1 VTEPTGST
9 ELEDQGLPLT
19 ALAVAA
25 GRAVET
31 SRADPLVT
39 DRFAAALVVAA
50 RSHLDLPTVWPAEPA
65 EAPPLQQPLLLASI
79 YIGMRTRFIDDFLQ
93 SEPSTAQ
100 TVILGAG
107 LDTRAFRLP
116 WPDGARVFEI
126 DSANVL
132 EFKAH
137 VLGRLSA
144 EPGCELVSLP
154 ADLSLPWRE
163 PLLAAG
169 FDPAQPATWVL
180 EGLLPYLDAA
190 SQLAVLGEVAAL
202 SAPGSR
208 AVIERAV
215 ALPKT
220 DDIEAKL
227 REFSEQTGLPMS
239 ELLARADPPDPVELL
254 ESSGWRCSGHT
265 VEELC
270 SMYGRVLSLAA
281 PDAAGTDAAGPG
293 GPAPGG
299 TGAGGPAPEQQPTP
313 DQSRGGFVTAWL
325 P

>member
-1 VTEPTGST
+1 MTEPTGST
-9 ELEDQGLPLT
+9 ELEGGAKFKDQGLPMT

-31 SRADPLVT
+31 SRADPLVA
-39 DRFAAALVVAA
+39 DPFASALVVAA

-79 YIGMRTRFIDDFLQ
+79 YIGMRTRFIDDFLR
-93 SEPSTAQ
+93 SDPRTAQ
-100 TVILGAG
+100 TVVLGAG
-107 LDTRAFRLP
+107 LDTRAFRLQ
-116 WPDGARVFEI
+116 WPEGAKVIEI

-137 VLGRLSA
+137 VLSRLSA
-144 EPGCELVSLP
+144 KPVCELITLA

-169 FDPAQPATWVL
+169 FDPAQPTTWVL

-190 SQLAVLGEVAAL
+190 TQRVVLEEVAAL

-227 REFSEQTGLPMS
+227 LEFSQQTGLPMS

-254 ESSGWRCSGHT
+254 ESAGWRCGGHT

-270 SMYGRVLSLAA
+270 SRYGRVLSLAPA
-281 PDAAGTDAAGPG
+281 DQSEPAASG
-293 GPAPGG
+293 
-299 TGAGGPAPEQQPTP
+299 PEQQPTP

>member
-1 VTEPTGST
+1 MTEPTGST
-9 ELEDQGLPLT
+9 ELEDQGVPLT

-25 GRAVET
+25 GRGVET
-31 SRADPLVT
+31 WGADPLVA
-39 DRFAAALVVAA
+39 DPFASALVVAA

-65 EAPPLQQPLLLASI
+65 QAPPLQRPLLLASI

-93 SEPSTAQ
+93 SGPPTSQ

-107 LDTRAFRLP
+107 LDTRAFRLA
-116 WPDGARVFEI
+116 WPDGARVIEI

-137 VLGRLSA
+137 VLSRLSA
-144 EPGCELVSLP
+144 EPGCELISLP

-163 PLLAAG
+163 PLLGAG
-169 FDPAQPATWVL
+169 FDPAQPTTWVL

-190 SQLAVLGEVAAL
+190 SQHAVLDEGAAL

-254 ESSGWRCSGHT
+254 EPAGWRCSSHT

-270 SMYGRVLSLAA
+270 STYGRVLSLE
-281 PDAAGTDAAGPG
+281 
-293 GPAPGG
+293 GPAETG
-299 TGAGGPAPEQQPTP
+299 TEVPAPEQQPNQ

-325 P
+325 E

>member
-1 VTEPTGST
+1 VTDQGRGT
-9 ELEDQGLPLT
+9 ELEGGAKFDDRGLPLT

-31 SRADPLVT
+31 SRADPLVA
-39 DRFAAALVVAA
+39 DPFASALVVAA

-65 EAPPLQQPLLLASI
+65 EAPPIQQPLLLASI

-93 SEPSTAQ
+93 QGPPAAQ

-107 LDTRAFRLP
+107 LDTRVFRLP
-116 WPDGARVFEI
+116 WPAGARVIEV

-137 VLGRLSA
+137 VLSRLSA
-144 EPGCELVSLP
+144 KPACELIPLP
-154 ADLSLPWRE
+154 ADLSEPWRE
-163 PLLAAG
+163 GLLAAG
-169 FDPAQPATWVL
+169 FDPAQPTTWVL

-190 SQLAVLGEVAAL
+190 AQRAVLAEVAAL

-215 ALPKT
+215 PLPAT
-220 DDIEAKL
+220 EDIEAKL
-227 REFSEQTGLPMS
+227 REFSQQTGLPMS
-239 ELLARADPPDPVELL
+239 EQLARADPPDPVELL
-254 ESSGWRCSGHT
+254 EAAGWRCTGRT

-270 SMYGRVLSLAA
+270 SMYGRILSLA
-281 PDAAGTDAAGPG
+281 PSD
-293 GPAPGG
+293 G
-299 TGAGGPAPEQQPTP
+299 TGQGATAPEDP
-313 DQSRGGFVTAWL
+313 DVEQSRGGFITAWL

>member
-1 VTEPTGST
+1 MTEQRRST

-31 SRADPLVT
+31 SRADALVA
-39 DRFAAALVVAA
+39 DPFASALVVAA
-50 RSHLDLPTVWPAEPA
+50 RSHLDLPTVWPAEPS

-93 SEPSTAQ
+93 SGPPATQ
-100 TVILGAG
+100 TVVLGAG

-116 WPDGARVFEI
+116 WPAGARVFEI

-137 VLGRLSA
+137 VLSRLSA
-144 EPGCELVSLP
+144 EPRCELIPLP

-163 PLLAAG
+163 GLLAAG
-169 FDPAQPATWVL
+169 FDPAQPTTWVL

-190 SQLAVLGEVAAL
+190 AQGAVLEEVAAL

-239 ELLARADPPDPVELL
+239 ELLARADPPDP
-254 ESSGWRCSGHT
+254 SSCSKQQAG
-265 VEELC
+265 
-270 SMYGRVLSLAA
+270 A
-281 PDAAGTDAAGPG
+281 AAGTPLRSCVRRTAASCRWTLQLPRFEAERPGPESR
-293 GPAPGG
+293 A
-299 TGAGGPAPEQQPTP
+299 Q

>member
-1 VTEPTGST
+1 MTEPAGRT

-31 SRADPLVT
+31 SRADPLVV
-39 DRFAAALVVAA
+39 DPFASALVVAA
-50 RSHLDLPTVWPAEPA
+50 RSHLDLPTVWPTNPA
-65 EAPPLQQPLLLASI
+65 EAPPLQRPLLLASI

-93 SEPSTAQ
+93 SGSPTTQ
-100 TVILGAG
+100 TVVLGAG
-107 LDTRAFRLP
+107 LDTRAFRLR
-116 WPDGARVFEI
+116 WPSGARVIEI

-137 VLGRLSA
+137 VLGRLAA

-154 ADLSLPWRE
+154 ADLSVPWRE
-163 PLLAAG
+163 PLIAAG
-169 FDPAQPATWVL
+169 FDPAQPTTWVL
-180 EGLLPYLDAA
+180 EGLLPYLDSAA
-190 SQLAVLGEVAAL
+190 QQAVLAEVAVL

-227 REFSEQTGLPMS
+227 LEFSQQTGLPMS
-239 ELLARADPPDPVELL
+239 ELLARADPPNPMELL
-254 ESSGWRCSGHT
+254 EASGWRCSSHT

-270 SMYGRVLSLAA
+270 STYGRVLSLDPAA
-281 PDAAGTDAAGPG
+281 EPGPG
-293 GPAPGG
+293 LPASE
-299 TGAGGPAPEQQPTP
+299 AQPNQE
-313 DQSRGGFVTAWL
+313 QSRGGFVTAWL
-325 P
+325 Q

>member
-1 VTEPTGST
+1 MTEPTGST

-31 SRADPLVT
+31 SRADPLVA
-39 DRFAAALVVAA
+39 DPFASALVVAA

-65 EAPPLQQPLLLASI
+65 QAPPLQQPLLLASI

-93 SEPSTAQ
+93 SDPAATQ
-100 TVILGAG
+100 TVVLGAG

-116 WPDGARVFEI
+116 WPDGAKVIEI

-132 EFKAH
+132 DFKAH
-137 VLGRLSA
+137 VLSRLSA
-144 EPGCELVSLP
+144 EPACDLISLP
-154 ADLSLPWRE
+154 ADLSMPWRE
-163 PLLAAG
+163 ALLATG
-169 FDPAQPATWVL
+169 FDPGQPTTWVL
-180 EGLLPYLDAA
+180 EGLLPYLDAG
-190 SQLAVLGEVAAL
+190 SQQTLLGEVAAL

-215 ALPKT
+215 PLPET
-220 DDIEAKL
+220 DGIEAKL

-239 ELLARADPPDPVELL
+239 ELLARADPPDPAELL
-254 ESSGWRCSGHT
+254 EAAGWQCSSHT

-270 SMYGRVLSLAA
+270 SMYGRVLSLDPAVGGAA
-281 PDAAGTDAAGPG
+281 AEQPGPENRG
-293 GPAPGG
+293 
-299 TGAGGPAPEQQPTP
+299 Q
-313 DQSRGGFVTAWL
+313 DQSRGGFVTARL

>member
-1 VTEPTGST
+1 MTEPTGST

-31 SRADPLVT
+31 SRPDPLVT
-39 DRFAAALVVAA
+39 DPFASALVVAA
-50 RSHLDLPTVWPAEPA
+50 RSHLDLPTVWPAKPS

-93 SEPSTAQ
+93 SEPGTQ
-100 TVILGAG
+100 TVVLGAG
-107 LDTRAFRLP
+107 LDTRAFRLH
-116 WPDGARVFEI
+116 WPVGAKVIEI

-137 VLGRLSA
+137 VMSRLSA
-144 EPGCELVSLP
+144 KPGCELVSLP

-163 PLLAAG
+163 PLIAAG
-169 FDPAQPATWVL
+169 FDPGQPTIWVL

-190 SQLAVLGEVAAL
+190 SQRAVLEEVAAL

-208 AVIERAV
+208 AVLERAV

-227 REFSEQTGLPMS
+227 LEFSQQTGLPMS

-254 ESSGWRCSGHT
+254 EAAGWHCTGHT

-270 SMYGRVLSLAA
+270 STYGRVLSLDPAA
-281 PDAAGTDAAGPG
+281 DPGPEQ
-293 GPAPGG
+293 PAPK
-299 TGAGGPAPEQQPTP
+299 QQPNQE
-313 DQSRGGFVTAWL
+313 QSRGGFVTAWL
-325 P
+325 E

>member
-1 VTEPTGST
+1 MTEPTGST

-31 SRADPLVT
+31 SRADPLVA
-39 DRFAAALVVAA
+39 DPFASALVVAA

-93 SEPSTAQ
+93 SDTPTAQ
-100 TVILGAG
+100 TVVLGAG
-107 LDTRAFRLP
+107 LDTRAFRLD
-116 WPDGARVFEI
+116 WPAGARVIEV

-132 EFKAH
+132 KFKAH
-137 VLGRLSA
+137 VMSRLAA
-144 EPGCELVSLP
+144 EPGCELISLP
-154 ADLSLPWRE
+154 ADLSMPWRE
-163 PLLAAG
+163 QLLAAG
-169 FDPAQPATWVL
+169 FDPAQPTTWVL

-190 SQLAVLGEVAAL
+190 SQRAVLGEVAAL

-227 REFSEQTGLPMS
+227 RDFSEQTGLPMS

-254 ESSGWRCSGHT
+254 EPAGWRCSTHT

-270 SMYGRVLSLAA
+270 STYGRVLSLAA
-281 PDAAGTDAAGPG
+281 SGEPAKSVPGPG
-293 GPAPGG
+293 GAEAHA
-299 TGAGGPAPEQQPTP
+299 TAPEQQPRQ
-313 DQSRGGFVTAWL
+313 DQSPGGLVTAWL

>member
-1 VTEPTGST
+1 MTEPTGST

-25 GRAVET
+25 GRAIET
-31 SRADPLVT
+31 SRADPLAT
-39 DRFAAALVVAA
+39 DPFASALVVAA
-50 RSHLDLPTVWPAEPA
+50 RSHLDLPTVWPAEPS
-65 EAPPLQQPLLLASI
+65 EAPPLQQPFLLASI
-79 YIGMRTRFIDDFLQ
+79 YIGMRTRFIDEFLQ
-93 SEPSTAQ
+93 SDPADPAAMQTA
-100 TVILGAG
+100 VLGAG

-116 WPDGARVFEI
+116 WPAGAKVIEI

-132 EFKAH
+132 DFKAH
-137 VLGRLSA
+137 VLSRLSA
-144 EPGCELVSLP
+144 EPACELISLP
-154 ADLSLPWRE
+154 ADLSVPWRE
-163 PLLAAG
+163 ALVATG
-169 FDPAQPATWVL
+169 FDPGQPTTWVL

-190 SQLAVLGEVAAL
+190 SQRTLLGEVAAL

-215 ALPKT
+215 PLPKT

-254 ESSGWRCSGHT
+254 EPAGWRCSSHA

-270 SMYGRVLSLAA
+270 STYGRVLSL
-281 PDAAGTDAAGPG
+281 DASVAGFDAEQPGPENRG
-293 GPAPGG
+293 
-299 TGAGGPAPEQQPTP
+299 Q

>member
-1 VTEPTGST
+1 MTEPTGST

-79 YIGMRTRFIDDFLQ
+79 YIGMRTRFIDEFLQ
-93 SEPSTAQ
+93 SDTPTAQ
-100 TVILGAG
+100 TVVLGAG
-107 LDTRAFRLP
+107 LDTRAFRLD
-116 WPDGARVFEI
+116 WPAGARVIEI

-132 EFKAH
+132 RFKAH
-137 VLGRLSA
+137 VLSRLAA
-144 EPGCELVSLP
+144 EPRCELISLP

-163 PLLAAG
+163 QLLATG
-169 FDPAQPATWVL
+169 FDPGQPTTWVL

-190 SQLAVLGEVAAL
+190 SQRALLEEVAAL

-215 ALPKT
+215 PLPKT

-254 ESSGWRCSGHT
+254 EPAGWRCSSHA

-270 SMYGRVLSLAA
+270 ATYGRVLSLEA
-281 PDAAGTDAAGPG
+281 DAGAGPG
-293 GPAPGG
+293 GTGPGEY
-299 TGAGGPAPEQQPTP
+299 GPERTEPEQQPAP
-313 DQSRGGFVTAWL
+313 AQSRGGFVTAWL

>member
-1 VTEPTGST
+1 MAEPQGSVDF
-9 ELEDQGLPLT
+9 EDQGPPLT
-19 ALAVAA
+19 ALALAA

-31 SRADPLVT
+31 SRPDPLMA
-39 DRFAAALVVAA
+39 DRFASALVVAA
-50 RSHLDLPTVWPAEPA
+50 RSHVELPTVWPAEPA
-65 EAPPLQQPLLLASI
+65 AAPPLEQPLLLASI

-93 SEPSTAQ
+93 SEPTTAQ
-100 TVILGAG
+100 TVVLGAG

-116 WPDGARVFEI
+116 WPAGSRVIEI
-126 DSANVL
+126 DTANVL

-137 VLGRLSA
+137 VLSRLSA
-144 EPGCELVSLP
+144 EPGCELISLP

-163 PLLAAG
+163 PLLAGG
-169 FDPAQPATWVL
+169 FDPSQPATWVL

-190 SQLAVLGEVAAL
+190 AQHAVLGEIAAL

-215 ALPKT
+215 PIPQT
-220 DDIEAKL
+220 DDMEAKL

-254 ESSGWRCSGHT
+254 EAAGWRCTGHS
-265 VEELC
+265 VEDLC
-270 SMYGRVLSLAA
+270 SLYGRVLSLDPAA
-281 PDAAGTDAAGPG
+281 AAG
-293 GPAPGG
+293 
-299 TGAGGPAPEQQPTP
+299 APEASRSGQDQGQN
-313 DQSRGGFVTAWL
+313 QSRGGVVTACL

>member
-1 VTEPTGST
+1 MAEPTGST
-9 ELEDQGLPLT
+9 ELEGQGLPLT

-31 SRADPLVT
+31 SRADPLVA
-39 DRFAAALVVAA
+39 DPFASALVVAA
-50 RSHLDLPTVWPAEPA
+50 RSHLDLPTVWPTEPA
-65 EAPPLQQPLLLASI
+65 EAPPLQQPLLLASM

-93 SEPSTAQ
+93 SGPPTTQ

-107 LDTRAFRLP
+107 LDTRAFRLA
-116 WPDGARVFEI
+116 WPDGARVIEI

-137 VLGRLSA
+137 VLSRLSA
-144 EPGCELVSLP
+144 EPGCELISLP

-163 PLLAAG
+163 PLLGAG
-169 FDPAQPATWVL
+169 FDPAQPTTWVL

-190 SQLAVLGEVAAL
+190 SQHAVLDEVAAL

-254 ESSGWRCSGHT
+254 EPAGWRCSSHT

-270 SMYGRVLSLAA
+270 STYGRVLSLECPAET
-281 PDAAGTDAAGPG
+281 GTEV
-293 GPAPGG
+293 
-299 TGAGGPAPEQQPTP
+299 PAPEQQPNQ

-325 P
+325 E

>member
-1 VTEPTGST
+1 MAELGSSAA
-9 ELEDQGLPLT
+9 LEDEGLPLT

-31 SRADPLVT
+31 SRPDPLVS
-39 DRFAAALVVAA
+39 DPFASALVVAA
-50 RSHLDLPTVWPAEPA
+50 RSHLDLPTRWPADPA
-65 EAPPLQQPLLLASI
+65 AAPPLQQPLLLASV

-93 SEPSTAQ
+93 SGSPPAQ
-100 TVILGAG
+100 TVVLGAG
-107 LDTRAFRLP
+107 LDTRAFRLE
-116 WPDGARVFEI
+116 WPAGSRIIEVDN
-126 DSANVL
+126 ANVL
-132 EFKAH
+132 EFKSH
-137 VLGRLSA
+137 VLARLSA
-144 EPGCELVSLP
+144 QPACDLISLP

-169 FDPAQPATWVL
+169 FDQQEPATWVL

-190 SQLAVLGEVAAL
+190 AQHAVLGEVAAL
-202 SAPGSR
+202 SAPRSR

-215 ALPKT
+215 PLPKT

-239 ELLARADPPDPVELL
+239 QLLARADPPDPVELL
-254 ESSGWRCSGHT
+254 EAAGWRCTGHS
-265 VEELC
+265 VADLC
-270 SMYGRVLSLAA
+270 SRYGRVLSLDPAVGSADGVRETGQSGSA
-281 PDAAGTDAAGPG
+281 PDPQG
-293 GPAPGG
+293 
-299 TGAGGPAPEQQPTP
+299 Q

>member
-1 VTEPTGST
+1 VTEQGRSA

-31 SRADPLVT
+31 SRADPLVV
-39 DRFAAALVVAA
+39 DPFASALVVAA

-79 YIGMRTRFIDDFLQ
+79 YIGMRTRFIDDFLK
-93 SEPSTAQ
+93 SAPATTQ

-116 WPDGARVFEI
+116 WPDGARVIEI

-137 VLGRLSA
+137 VLSRLSA
-144 EPGCELVSLP
+144 EPACELISLP
-154 ADLSLPWRE
+154 ADLSVPWRE
-163 PLLAAG
+163 ALLAAG
-169 FDPAQPATWVL
+169 FEPAQPTTWVL
-180 EGLLPYLDAA
+180 EGLLPYLDSTA
-190 SQLAVLGEVAAL
+190 QHTVLGEVAVL

-208 AVIERAV
+208 AVIERAI

-239 ELLARADPPDPVELL
+239 ELLARADPPDPAELL
-254 ESSGWRCSGHT
+254 EAAGWRCTGHT

-270 SMYGRVLSLAA
+270 SMYGRFLSLTS
-281 PDAAGTDAAGPG
+281 PDAAGSDAGHV
-293 GPAPGG
+293 
-299 TGAGGPAPEQQPTP
+299 GPAPERQPTP
-313 DQSRGGFVTAWL
+313 DQSRGGFVTALL

>member
-1 VTEPTGST
+1 MTEPTGST
-9 ELEDQGLPLT
+9 ELEDQGLPST

-31 SRADPLVT
+31 SRADPLVA
-39 DRFAAALVVAA
+39 DPFASALVVAA

-93 SEPSTAQ
+93 SDTPTAQ
-100 TVILGAG
+100 TVVLGAG
-107 LDTRAFRLP
+107 LDTRAFRLE
-116 WPDGARVFEI
+116 WPAGAKVFEI
-126 DSANVL
+126 DSATVL
-132 EFKAH
+132 KFKAH
-137 VLGRLSA
+137 VMSRLAA
-144 EPGCELVSLP
+144 EPRCELISLP
-154 ADLSLPWRE
+154 ADLSLPWRKQ
-163 PLLAAG
+163 LLATG
-169 FDPAQPATWVL
+169 FDPGQATTWVL

-190 SQLAVLGEVAAL
+190 SQRAVLGEVAAL

-254 ESSGWRCSGHT
+254 EPAGWRCSGHT

-270 SMYGRVLSLAA
+270 LTYGRVLSLDASD
-281 PDAAGTDAAGPG
+281 DAAETFSGPG
-293 GPAPGG
+293 GSEPD
-299 TGAGGPAPEQQPTP
+299 QPNQ
-313 DQSRGGFVTAWL
+313 DQSRGGFITAWL

>member
-1 VTEPTGST
+1 MAELDGST
-9 ELEDQGLPLT
+9 SLEDQGLPLT
-19 ALAVAA
+19 ALTVAA
-25 GRAVET
+25 GRAVEA
-31 SRADPLVT
+31 SRPDPLVA
-39 DRFAAALVVAA
+39 DRFASALVVAA
-50 RSHLDLPTVWPAEPA
+50 RSHLDLPTVWPAQPSA
-65 EAPPLQQPLLLASI
+65 APPLEQPLLLASI

-93 SEPSTAQ
+93 SASATAQ
-100 TVILGAG
+100 TVVLGAG
-107 LDTRAFRLP
+107 LDTRAYRLP
-116 WPDGARVFEI
+116 WPAGSKVIEV

-144 EPGCELVSLP
+144 EPGCELISLP

-169 FDPAQPATWVL
+169 FDPSQPTTWVL

-190 SQLAVLGEVAAL
+190 AQHAVLGEVAAL
-202 SAPGSR
+202 SAAGSR

-215 ALPKT
+215 PLPKT

-254 ESSGWRCSGHT
+254 EAAGWRCSGHT
-265 VEELC
+265 VQDLC
-270 SMYGRVLSLAA
+270 SRYGRVLSL
-281 PDAAGTDAAGPG
+281 DASVGAGTPNAAQPG
-293 GPAPGG
+293 AENQG
-299 TGAGGPAPEQQPTP
+299 Q